1 MLQNK
6 KKNNNKRGGKAVV
19 HRGLIWQTAS
29 RVSALVIGLSESWE
43 QVRATR
49 LLLGLPLC
57 AGTADEWQRREN
69 LCLVKIIESQ
79 DQPGWKRA

>member
-29 RVSALVIGLSESWE
+29 RVSALVIGLSE
-43 QVRATR
+43 
-49 LLLGLPLC
+49 LGAGQSNQAP
-57 AGTADEWQRREN
+57 AGTSIMRRDSRRMAAQGKPV
-69 LCLVKIIESQ
+69 LGK
-79 DQPGWKRA
+79 DH